1 MNLGKTIS
9 GRDGAPMSSPGL
21 GVLVLSIVS
30 SKKKETEINMPVL
43 QIGIE

>member
-9 GRDGAPMSSPGL
+9 GGDGAPMSSPGL

-30 SKKKETEINMPVL
+30 SKKKADRNKYASFANWY
-43 QIGIE
+43 

>member
-9 GRDGAPMSSPGL
+9 GGDGAPMSSPGL

-30 SKKKETEINMPVL
+30 SKKKGDRNKYASFANWY
-43 QIGIE
+43 